1 MNSIQLEQ
9 LIRARLHSLPLFFDL
24 VCRSDR
30 NRIEKKT
37 KKKHTTK
44 STLNSAERMKTKC
57 EIISEYMCRND
68 DSHFW

>member
-37 KKKHTTK
+37 KKNTQP
-44 STLNSAERMKTKC
+44 NQR
-57 EIISEYMCRND
+57 
-68 DSHFW
+68 

>member
-24 VCRSDR
+24 VCRSDW

-37 KKKHTTK
+37 KKKTHNQINVK
-44 STLNSAERMKTKC
+44 FSRKNEDKMW
-57 EIISEYMCRND
+57 NN
-68 DSHFW
+68 